1 MPSRRV
7 IFIFKGKLRIKR
19 ILKGDIVFEKRVK
32 ALKNI
37 FVVML
42 CVLCLRLGQIAIIKG
57 KTLEIMA
64 RLQQERI
71 IEIENVRG
79 NITDRCGKSF
89 TGENKESLWL
99 NQNGEVVKTKP
110 LENSFEIKKEKRFP
124 SLAKHIIGYTSPDG
138 EGKSGIEKIY
148 DSYLKTDKKLKLKY
162 YANAKGEPVGEPQII
177 KEENKKESQIRL
189 TLDYELQKT
198 AQRIMEK
205 HIKKGALVLLDAQS
219 FDVLAMVSCPD
230 YDYENLESYNLSANG
245 ELLNRAL
252 LGYNAGSVFKI
263 ITASAALEKDVG
275 YMERYFDC
283 RGSYS
288 LNSGHVF
295 GCNQKD
301 GHGVLYFSDSFAKS
315 CNCSFYLTALE
326 LGGNDIIQTA
336 KKFGIGIPLLNAP
349 LGEEGGN
356 IPERMAYSEAETLNI
371 SIGQGEIL
379 ITPLECA
386 VMAATVANGG
396 VRKEVNIV
404 DGIKTGKKYKNLKT
418 KGEERVIKKET
429 AQNLSDMMRSCVTT
443 GTAKEAVNSEAKIAG
458 KTGSAETGWIENGKP
473 VVHGWFCG
481 FFPFDKPKYAMAIL
495 SEGGESGSKSCV
507 KPFMEM
513 ADKINEIYTFKE

>member
-1 MPSRRV
+1 M
-7 IFIFKGKLRIKR
+7 
-19 ILKGDIVFEKRVK
+19 FEKRMK

-64 RLQQERI
+64 RLQQERT
-71 IEIENVRG
+71 IELESIRG
-79 NITDRCGKSF
+79 NITDRHGKSF
-89 TGENKESLWL
+89 TGEDKETLWL
-99 NQNGEVVKTKP
+99 NKDGSILKTKP

-148 DSYLKTDKKLKLKY
+148 DPYLKTDKKLKLKY
-162 YANAKGEPVGEPQII
+162 YADAKGEPAGDPKII
-177 KEENKKESQIRL
+177 KEENKKNPQIRL

-198 AQRIMEK
+198 AEKLMNK
-205 HIKKGALVLLDAQS
+205 HIKKGALVLLDAKS
-219 FDVLAMVSCPD
+219 FDVLAMVSRPD
-230 YDYENLESYNLSANG
+230 YDYDKLESYNSSFNG
-245 ELLNRAL
+245 ELLNRAPV
-252 LGYNAGSVFKI
+252 GYNAGSVFKI
-263 ITASAALEKDVG
+263 ITASAALEKDMG

-283 RGSYS
+283 RGSYT
-288 LNSGHVF
+288 LNDGHIF

-301 GHGVLYFSDSFAKS
+301 GHGVLYFSDAFAKS

-326 LGGNDIIQTA
+326 VGGGDIIKTA
-336 KKFGIGIPLLNAP
+336 KKFGIGTSLLNAP
-349 LGEEGGN
+349 LGEDTGN
-356 IPERMAYSEAETLNI
+356 IPERMVYSQAETLNI

-386 VMAATVANGG
+386 VMTTTVANGG

-404 DGIKTGKKYKNLKT
+404 DGIKTGKKYKSLKR
-418 KGEERVIKKET
+418 KGEKRVIKEET
-429 AQNLSDMMRSCVTT
+429 AKNISNMMRSCVTM
-443 GTAKEAVNSEAKIAG
+443 GTATEALNSETKIAG
-458 KTGSAETGWIENGKP
+458 KTGSAETGWIENGES

-481 FFPFDKPKYAMAIL
+481 FFPYDKPKYAMAIL

-513 ADKINEIYTFKE
+513 ADKINQIYPFIE